1 MSNIEDED
9 DYIDD
14 EFDESGGG
22 KTERQHNEELSG
34 VNLKGSGNELQIK
47 PQNCDQDGGPR
58 KKS

>member
-47 PQNCDQDGGPR
+47 P
-58 KKS
+58 